1 MKSEKEFT
9 GKLLGFD
16 DYVSKY
22 QKDTISITCMLIC
35 FIQKRHG
42 VGRRDGIV
50 STCYKWD
57 VSFFKLVSS
66 ENTKEGYKTQKL
78 EQILLNGNNICAVS
92 FFFFMNLSV
101 LIPFS
106 S

>member
-50 STCYKWD
+50 STCYTCD
-57 VSFFKLVSS
+57 VSFF
-66 ENTKEGYKTQKL
+66 
-78 EQILLNGNNICAVS
+78 
-92 FFFFMNLSV
+92 
-101 LIPFS
+101 
-106 S
+106 